1 MKDIELQFT
10 KMVKEYRKTIYTVC
24 YFYSKDSEEVNDLY
38 QEILINLWKG
48 FEKFRGES
56 SLKTW
61 IWRVSLNT
69 CNNLERKKKSSV
81 QTIPLSI
88 DIDLYNDDDV
98 QSKQIQMLYDRINRL
113 DVFDRAIILLWLE
126 NMNYQDIADVVG
138 ISLSNVTTR
147 LFRIKEQL
155 KSMSNK

>member
-1 MKDIELQFT
+1 MENIELQFT
-10 KMVKEYRKTIYTVC
+10 RMVKEYRKTIYTVC
-24 YFYSKDSEEVNDLY
+24 YFFSKDTEEVNDLY

-48 FEKFRGES
+48 FPNYRGES

-69 CNNLERKKKSSV
+69 CSNQERKKKSRI
-81 QTIPLSI
+81 QTVPLSI
-88 DIDLYNDDDV
+88 DIDLYNDDDAG
-98 QSKQIQMLYDRINRL
+98 SRQIQMLYDRINQL

-126 NMNYQDIADVVG
+126 NMTYQDIADVVG
-138 ISLSNVTTR
+138 ISVSNITTR

>member
-1 MKDIELQFT
+1 MENIELQFT

-24 YFYSKDSEEVNDLY
+24 YFFSKDTEEVNDLY
-38 QEILINLWKG
+38 QEILINLWRG
-48 FEKFRGES
+48 FPNYRGES

-69 CNNLERKKKSSV
+69 CSNQERKKKSRI
-81 QTIPLSI
+81 QTVPLSI
-88 DIDLYNDDDV
+88 DIDLYNDEDAG
-98 QSKQIQMLYDRINRL
+98 SRQIQMLYDRINRL

-126 NMNYQDIADVVG
+126 NMTYQDIADVVG
-138 ISLSNVTTR
+138 ISVSNITTR

>member
-1 MKDIELQFT
+1 
-10 KMVKEYRKTIYTVC
+10 MVKEYRKTIYTVC
-24 YFYSKDSEEVNDLY
+24 YFFSKDTEEVNDLY

-48 FEKFRGES
+48 FPNYRGES

-69 CNNLERKKKSSV
+69 CSNQERKKKSRI
-81 QTIPLSI
+81 QTVPLSI
-88 DIDLYNDDDV
+88 DIDLYNDEDAG
-98 QSKQIQMLYDRINRL
+98 SRQIQMLYDRINRL

-126 NMNYQDIADVVG
+126 NMTYQDIADVVG
-138 ISLSNVTTR
+138 ISVSNITTR

>member
-1 MKDIELQFT
+1 MENIELQFT
-10 KMVKEYRKTIYTVC
+10 RMVKEYRKTIYTVC
-24 YFYSKDSEEVNDLY
+24 YFFSKDTEEVNDLY

-48 FEKFRGES
+48 FPNYRGES

-69 CNNLERKKKSSV
+69 CSNQERKKKSRI
-81 QTIPLSI
+81 QTVPLSI
-88 DIDLYNDDDV
+88 DIDLYNDEDAG
-98 QSKQIQMLYDRINRL
+98 SRQIQMLYDRINRL

-126 NMNYQDIADVVG
+126 NMTYQDIADVVG
-138 ISLSNVTTR
+138 ISVSNITTR